1 MQTNSSEAEFPTTIS
16 TFRKRKKISSY
27 HVYVLHK
34 TWYYTLFTW
43 YRSDFRDECRTR
55 MKFVR
60 KQPIERF
67 HSRGQHLCKFM
78 TTNEIVYIRKE
89 SNSHRIALVHQHG
102 RHFIVLE
109 NQYGRRDVSL
119 RSRRLE
125 VTGTGKNRARVQSC
139 AVYFQAAAYGDVMW
153 KRSIILR
160 RSLSRQIRY
169 ACAAG
174 PRLLGLHFSV
184 GHFRIKFS
192 MIAITS
198 LTGYEKRKW
207 ICWLTFFVCV
217 L

>member
-1 MQTNSSEAEFPTTIS
+1 MATESSLKKWIRVLSISIATIPTRIPCLMQTNSSEAEFPTTIS
-16 TFRKRKKISSY
+16 TFRKRKKTSSY

-43 YRSDFRDECRTR
+43 YRSDFRDEFRTR

-102 RHFIVLE
+102 RRFIVLE

-125 VTGTGKNRARVQSC
+125 LTGTGKNRARESSRAAFNLAPFTSKRQPTVTSC
-139 AVYFQAAAYGDVMW
+139 ENV
-153 KRSIILR
+153 L
-160 RSLSRQIRY
+160 LS
-169 ACAAG
+169 
-174 PRLLGLHFSV
+174 
-184 GHFRIKFS
+184 
-192 MIAITS
+192 
-198 LTGYEKRKW
+198 
-207 ICWLTFFVCV
+207 
-217 L
+217 

>member
-1 MQTNSSEAEFPTTIS
+1 MATETSLKKWIRVLSISIVIITTRIPCLMQTNSCEAEFPTTIS
-16 TFRKRKKISSY
+16 TFRKRKNISSY

-89 SNSHRIALVHQHG
+89 SNSHRIPLVHQHG
-102 RHFIVLE
+102 RRFIVLE

-125 VTGTGKNRARVQSC
+125 VTSTGKNGARESSRAVFFL
-139 AVYFQAAAYGDVMW
+139 A
-153 KRSIILR
+153 
-160 RSLSRQIRY
+160 
-169 ACAAG
+169 
-174 PRLLGLHFSV
+174 P
-184 GHFRIKFS
+184 
-192 MIAITS
+192 ITS
-198 LTGYEKRKW
+198 KRQA
-207 ICWLTFFVCV
+207 TVT
-217 L
+217 

>member
-1 MQTNSSEAEFPTTIS
+1 MQIYDN
-16 TFRKRKKISSY
+16 KRNC
-27 HVYVLHK
+27 LHK
-34 TWYYTLFTW
+34 KRVQLPQDCFGTATW
-43 YRSDFRDECRTR
+43 
-55 MKFVR
+55 
-60 KQPIERF
+60 PP
-67 HSRGQHLCKFM
+67 
-78 TTNEIVYIRKE
+78 
-89 SNSHRIALVHQHG
+89 
-102 RHFIVLE
+102 FIVLE

-153 KRSIILR
+153 KCSIILR

-174 PRLLGLHFSV
+174 SRLLGLHFSV